1 MLLARLATK
10 KAKPNGQ
17 FVLGLEDYLS
27 AKSSMNS
34 PCPSLS
40 VSSLSTLATNPSS
53 SATMVTQKIEE
64 FLQSLPLSALPGV
77 GYKLERKLKEQ
88 KLTCCKDVLNMRKES
103 LQQMFGVATGE
114 MLFNSSRGCD
124 HTPLET
130 MPERK
135 SIGVEVNW
143 GIRFTDVEKAVRF
156 FGFVCAELSNR
167 MAQGGI
173 KGGRTLTVKVQTR
186 KEGEPQMSYKFLGTG
201 KCDVA
206 SKSITLQQGV
216 SSSKA
221 IEAHALPLFR
231 TLSGVAI
238 IEDLRGVG
246 LHLTKLVVDDKQ
258 LMKGIGNAR
267 GMDSFVTVAA
277 GSTEA
282 KSPKTKGSTP
292 GLSLGPGA
300 GRYKGGGSS
309 MCGVIGGSIQPIGS
323 LSAMEEQLLNREN
336 VSSTKSNLL
345 SIHEM
350 MTRGPEQDN
359 SKTLASKTG
368 RIEFSINPYSCH
380 NSTIDVYVRTLV

>member
-17 FVLGLEDYLS
+17 FVLGLEDHIS
-27 AKSSMNS
+27 ATSSNN
-34 PCPSLS
+34 
-40 VSSLSTLATNPSS
+40 APSS
-53 SATMVTQKIEE
+53 SVPVSSSTSSLITNPLYSATIVTEKIEE

-88 KLTCCKDVLNMRKES
+88 KLTCCRDILNVRKES
-103 LQQMFGVATGE
+103 LQQMFGMATGE
-114 MLFNSSRGCD
+114 MLFNSSRGYD
-124 HTPLET
+124 QTPLET

-143 GIRFTDVEKAVRF
+143 GIRFTDVEKAERF
-156 FGFVCAELSNR
+156 FGFVCSELSNR

-206 SKSITLQQGV
+206 SKSITLQQGL

-221 IEAHALPLFR
+221 IEDHALPLFR
-231 TLSGVAI
+231 TLSGVAV

-246 LHLTKLVVDDKQ
+246 LHLTKLVVDDKHV
-258 LMKGIGNAR
+258 MKGSGNAR
-267 GMDSFVTVAA
+267 GMHSFVTVTA
-277 GSTEA
+277 GSTEV
-282 KSPKTKGSTP
+282 KSLTPKIKGSSP

-300 GRYKGGGSS
+300 GRYKGAGSS
-309 MCGVIGGSIQPIGS
+309 MCGVIGGSVQPIGS
-323 LSAMEEQLLNREN
+323 LSAMEEKLLNREN
-336 VSSTKSNLL
+336 VSITESNSL
-345 SIHEM
+345 SIYELM
-350 MTRGPEQDN
+350 NRGPEQN
-359 SKTLASKTG
+359 NEKSLASKTG
-368 RIEFSINPYSCH
+368 PI
-380 NSTIDVYVRTLV
+380 